1 MRRFCILFGFLLT
14 TNILLAQDTWTLKDI
29 ELEMIKCPAG
39 EFLMGSP
46 KGEMGRDLKEIQHK
60 VILSDSFMIGKY
72 EVTQKLFFDVMGE
85 KPSRYADNK
94 KPVESVSYYKAVEFC
109 KKLNELTKDKRPAGY
124 EFALPTEMQ
133 WEYACRA
140 GCETSLNNGKQI
152 STDKGNCVEL
162 NEIAWYKANSDTK
175 THEVGT
181 KKANNWNIF
190 DMHGNVAEWCLNGYN
205 GNEMAKEVNNNSKC
219 IVKGG
224 AYFYEPAKNRS
235 ASRGVASPNTLSSGI
250 GFRVALVQAEN

>member
-72 EVTQKLFFDVMGE
+72 EVTQKQ
-85 KPSRYADNK
+85 
-94 KPVESVSYYKAVEFC
+94 YKAVMGKNPSKFKNDSQPVELVNWNDAKEFC
-109 KKLNELTKDKRPAGY
+109 EKLNTKFSSSIPSGFKFD
-124 EFALPTEMQ
+124 LPTEMQ

-162 NEIAWYKANSDTK
+162 NEIAWYKANSDK
-175 THEVGT
+175 ITHEVGT
-181 KKANNWNIF
+181 KKPNNWNIF
-190 DMHGNVAEWCLNGYN
+190 DMHGNVAEWCLDAYN
-205 GNEMAKEVNNNSKC
+205 GNEIAKEVNNNSKC

-235 ASRGVASPNTLSSGI
+235 ASRGTASPNAVSSGI
-250 GFRVALVQAEN
+250 GFRVALVKE